1 MSGFI
6 LIWFRLTLATS
17 IALLPDAAPSMISL
31 STPASPTASTSAL
44 RLKGAAHFVAI
55 DGARKSQGHGPFLY
69 LHAKRHVF
77 PGNTSSH

>member
-6 LIWFRLTLATS
+6 LIWFRLTPATS

-31 STPASPTASTSAL
+31 STSAPTSGL

-55 DGARKSQGHGPFLY
+55 DGSRKGHGNGASL
-69 LHAKRHVF
+69 
-77 PGNTSSH
+77 